1 MKISKTG
8 IFIYSFLVE
17 FQLLD
22 ELQFDTGG
30 NGDIL
35 SEQLH

>member
-1 MKISKTG
+1 M
-8 IFIYSFLVE
+8 E

-22 ELQFDTGG
+22 ELQFDTERGRGG

-35 SEQLH
+35 SEQLLK

>member
-8 IFIYSFLVE
+8 IFIYSFLME

-22 ELQFDTGG
+22 ELQIRYWGTETFK
-30 NGDIL
+30 
-35 SEQLH
+35 